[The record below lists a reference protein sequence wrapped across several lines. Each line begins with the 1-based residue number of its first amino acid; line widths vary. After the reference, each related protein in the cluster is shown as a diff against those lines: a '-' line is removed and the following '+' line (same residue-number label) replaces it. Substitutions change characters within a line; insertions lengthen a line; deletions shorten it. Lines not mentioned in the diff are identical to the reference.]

1 VRSSVRAI
9 IAAQSTAFLTRRAT
23 IRGEVDGPPNAGLK
37 LTKTSLRS
45 ASQLK
50 PGTLGRPGVV
60 THSSPP
66 DSLWVL
72 QAAAPW
78 GDYGR
83 ILVHGMSAHLRRV
96 DGRIQLE
103 RTAPFVP
110 PLSLPGVGD
119 IVVTDDLRAQLERE
133 GISGM
138 VFHPVDKARVVHL
151 EWTHWDRSAGAPA
164 RCPKS
169 GEPEDYILAH
179 PHDQIA
185 ADSLGELWEL
195 APTVGGQLARQ
206 ALSRSLRLHRFT
218 LQAATQPSAD
228 IFRAQNM
235 RCVLVTDRL
244 RRFLNAV
251 DNNALEFHP
260 VVVGDLPQLEPP
272 ERRYLRPDEP
282 VPDGYSITE
291 SKVSPFNGEVLRVAV
306 RSGRTSR

>member
-1 VRSSVRAI
+1 MLPDLVLL
-9 IAAQSTAFLTRRAT
+9 Q
-23 IRGEVDGPPNAGLK
+23 AGL
-37 LTKTSLRS
+37 SLACVSLWRP
-45 ASQLK
+45 QLNV
-50 PGTLGRPGVV
+50 GTLRRPGMV

-72 QAAAPW
+72 RATAPW

-83 ILVHGMSAHLRRV
+83 VLVHGMSARLRRI

-119 IVVTDDLRAQLERE
+119 VVVTADLRAQLERE

-138 VFHPVDKARVVHL
+138 VFRPLDKARVVHL

-164 RCPKS
+164 LYAKS

-195 APTVGGQLARQ
+195 VPSVGGQLARQ
-206 ALSRSLRLHRFT
+206 TLSRSPRLHRFT
-218 LQAATQPSAD
+218 LQDGTQPSAD

-235 RCVLVTDRL
+235 RHVLVTERL
-244 RRFLNAV
+244 QRLLNTV
-251 DNNALEFHP
+251 DNSSLEFQP
-260 VVVGDLPQLEPP
+260 VLIGDVPKPEPP
-272 ERRYLRPDEP
+272 ERRYLGPDEP
-282 VPDGYSITE
+282 VPDGYSVTE
-291 SKVSPFNGEVLRVAV
+291 CKVSPFNGEVLRVAV
-306 RSGRTSR
+306 RSDRASNGT

>member
-1 VRSSVRAI
+1 M
-9 IAAQSTAFLTRRAT
+9 
-23 IRGEVDGPPNAGLK
+23 
-37 LTKTSLRS
+37 
-45 ASQLK
+45 
-50 PGTLGRPGVV
+50 

-110 PLSLPGVGD
+110 PLSMPGVGD
-119 IVVTDDLRAQLERE
+119 IIVTADLRAQLEGE

-138 VFHPVDKARVVHL
+138 VFQPVDKARVVHL
-151 EWTHWDRSAGAPA
+151 EWTHWNRSIGEPA
-164 RCPKS
+164 MYPKS

-179 PHDQIA
+179 PHDQVA

-195 APTVGGQLARQ
+195 VPTVGGQLARQ
-206 ALSRSLRLHRFT
+206 APSRSPRLHRFA
-218 LQAATQPSAD
+218 LQAGTPPSVD

-235 RCVLVTDRL
+235 RYVLVTERL
-244 RRFLNAV
+244 RRLLNAV
-251 DNNALEFHP
+251 ADNTLEFHP
-260 VVVGDLPQLEPP
+260 VVVGDLPQQEPP

-306 RSGRTSR
+306 RSDRASH